1 LIKSHIP
8 SKLYIAAL
16 VTVIVSFVTN
26 GQLIES
32 PTNFVFGAAIRHAEH
47 TVVKTNQLYSEEIG
61 FGFDFGTDKNVQIHK
76 KGFSIADDPVYFS
89 TRMPEGNYKVEID
102 FEGTEIE
109 STIILK
115 AESRRLLLDTVL
127 NAEYTR
133 ITKNFVINV
142 RTPQL
147 KDDQKI
153 TLKEREFTYLNWDNK
168 LTLEFLGNAV
178 VHSIN
183 IIPITEITSIF
194 LAGDSTVTDQDLEPW
209 ASWGQFITR
218 YLTDRVVVSNYAY
231 SGASL
236 SSFKGSRRLEKIGSL
251 LKKGDYLLIEFG
263 HNDQKQK
270 GENEGPWLNYTKLLV
285 EFVNTARAKGAIPVL
300 LTPVQRRF
308 FDKNGKLKSTH
319 GEYPDAVR
327 SVAKKM
333 KVPLIDLTKITTT
346 LYESWGD
353 DYSRKAFVQYPVN
366 TFPGQSTALEDN
378 THFNAFGANEIAL
391 CVIQEIKR
399 QGLSLEVF
407 LKHTIPAYNPAFPN
421 DISQWTLPL
430 SNRFEPTKPDGN

>member
-1 LIKSHIP
+1 MDSSQP
-8 SKLYIAAL
+8 Y
-16 VTVIVSFVTN
+16 TE
-26 GQLIES
+26 QL
-32 PTNFVFGAAIRHAEH
+32 G
-47 TVVKTNQLYSEEIG
+47 Y
-61 FGFDFGTDKNVQIHK
+61 GFDFYTSKNVQFHHN
-76 KGFSIADDPVYFS
+76 GFSIDKAPVYFS
-89 TRMPEGNYKVEID
+89 VMKPEGNYKVKIE
-102 FEGTEIE
+102 FEGAE
-109 STIILK
+109 SATTVILK
-115 AESRRLLLDTVL
+115 AESRRLMLDTIIGPNTTFAKSVL
-127 NAEYTR
+127 
-133 ITKNFVINV
+133 INV
-142 RTPQL
+142 RTP
-147 KDDQKI
+147 KIIGGGEI
-153 TLKEREFTYLNWDNK
+153 TLKDRELTYLNWDLK
-168 LTLEFLGNAV
+168 LTLEFLGTAKV
-178 VHSIN
+178 RAIQVTP
-183 IIPITEITSIF
+183 IPKITSIF

-218 YLTDRVVVSNYAY
+218 YLTDSVVVSNYAY

-270 GENEGPWLNYTKLLV
+270 GENEGPWLNYTKLLM
-285 EFVNTARAKGAIPVL
+285 EFVNTARAKRAIPVL

-333 KVPLIDLTKITTT
+333 NVPLIDLTKITTT

-353 DYSRKAFVQYPVN
+353 DRSRKAFVQYPAN
-366 TFPGQSTALEDN
+366 TFPGQNTALEDN
-378 THFNAFGANEIAL
+378 THFNAFGADEIAL

-399 QGLSLEVF
+399 QGIPLEVF
-407 LKHTIPAYNPAFPN
+407 LKNTIPAYNPAFPN